1 MDKCKCVWLF
11 FPGMLLK
18 IMPGHHRQPEIFPLI
33 TMNAIWPGPIFT
45 SESSKHF
52 ENGVN
57 QPWTHQ
63 NYRGRP
69 SVERCY
75 RQFTALDYSL
85 QQLVAL
91 YILSVTISSVSQ
103 VESSTSFGFRVS
115 YFYFLF
121 LFSFFFRC
129 RQHDWLAVSLH
140 NLRRTWNYVP
150 RVHFAALHTWQ
161 STTG

>member
-1 MDKCKCVWLF
+1 MRLAF
-11 FPGMLLK
+11 FP
-18 IMPGHHRQPEIFPLI
+18 R
-33 TMNAIWPGPIFT
+33 NAAENHAGPPQTAWNLSSHYHECNLAGTYFYFWVIETFWEW
-45 SESSKHF
+45 SKSALNSSKL
-52 ENGVN
+52 
-57 QPWTHQ
+57 PW
-63 NYRGRP
+63 P

-75 RQFTALDYSL
+75 RQFMVTALDYSL